1 MSDQTRKVPEGAVDD
16 PRAYERPS
24 VTVDLALL
32 SVREGALSVLL
43 LRRDR
48 APFQGAW
55 SLPGGFVRIDES
67 LEEAAARILSDKA
80 QMSGVFM
87 EQLFTFGAVDRD
99 PRARVVTV
107 AYYALVE
114 AGRFDEALKASAE
127 LSLFEILV
135 PWAGETGGA
144 VAICS
149 ADGETEPLAFDHAEI
164 LGMAVKRLRGKLDYS
179 PVGFEL
185 LPERFTLRQLQ
196 EVHEAILDRRMN
208 KPAFR
213 RRILDKGVLQA
224 TGERESG
231 VTYRPAELYRFQEP
245 KAAGPDSCQGG

>member
-1 MSDQTRKVPEGAVDD
+1 MSDQTGQIPASAEDD
-16 PRAYERPS
+16 PRVYERPS
-24 VTVDLALL
+24 VTVDLALM
-32 SVREGALSVLL
+32 SVREGALRVLL

-55 SLPGGFVRIDES
+55 SLPGGFVHIEES
-67 LEEAAARILSDKA
+67 LDQAAMRILRDKA

-99 PRARVVTV
+99 PRARVITV

-213 RRILDKGVLQA
+213 RRMLDKGVLQA

-231 VTYRPAELYRFQEP
+231 VTYRPAELYRFLDPSPVGPGKNQE
-245 KAAGPDSCQGG
+245 G

>member
-1 MSDQTRKVPEGAVDD
+1 MSDQTGQIPESAGED

-32 SVREGALSVLL
+32 SVREGALCVLL

-48 APFQGAW
+48 APFLGAW
-55 SLPGGFVRIDES
+55 SLPGGFVRIEES
-67 LEEAAARILSDKA
+67 LDEAAMRILRDKA
-80 QMSGVFM
+80 QMSNVFM

-99 PRARVVTV
+99 PRARVITV

-114 AGRFDEALKASAE
+114 AGRFDEALKASVE

-135 PWAGETGGA
+135 PWADETGGA

-149 ADGETEPLAFDHAEI
+149 AEGETEPLAFDHAEI
-164 LGMAVKRLRGKLDYS
+164 LGMAVKRLRGKLDYT

-213 RRILDKGVLQA
+213 RRMLDKGGLQA

-231 VTYRPAELYRFQEP
+231 VTYRPAELYRFLEP
-245 KAAGPDSCQGG
+245 NAGPGQNQEG